1 MFNIWNKDEET
12 HTHTHTLDKT
22 QVGDVYLQCNFPSGT
37 NHIKIK
43 KIFLKK
49 TGKTEQIANT
59 KNQKIRYHLNVF
71 CSYAKRKS
79 TICGHD
85 VDIDDNDVYYFIVC
99 DYFYVQIKVARDR
112 MCVYLS
118 R

>member
-49 TGKTEQIANT
+49 TGKTE
-59 KNQKIRYHLNVF
+59 
-71 CSYAKRKS
+71 
-79 TICGHD
+79 
-85 VDIDDNDVYYFIVC
+85 
-99 DYFYVQIKVARDR
+99 
-112 MCVYLS
+112 
-118 R
+118 